1 MLFLIHLVVAAAF
14 LFSNSSHPFLE
25 YMMISHFYTTNQT
38 LVGLVIENVTNVYPN
53 GSVEFEYYLI
63 DLNNSEYIG
72 PIIEVNNLS
81 NPTSL
86 YVFTD
91 VGSKVVYRG
100 GPFNLVGVE
109 DGVYIYENIQNLDG
123 VKVITYYYV
132 NSSGVPSKIVFLQY
146 GVNGELVGNT
156 TYVLYSSNLLDPNAK
171 LYFPSGLTRVQ
182 GEVNVQFSNTI
193 EYPLIENVF
202 TSALILFVVILV
214 SLKVLKKY
222 GNKNG

>member
-1 MLFLIHLVVAAAF
+1 MLFLIHLVAVAF
-14 LFSNSSHPFLE
+14 LLSNSSHPFLE
-25 YMMISHFYTTNQT
+25 YMMISHFYTINQT
-38 LVGLVIENVTNVYPN
+38 LVGLVIENVTEVFPN
-53 GSVEFEYYLI
+53 GSVEFEYYSI

-91 VGSKVVYRG
+91 VGNKVVYRAA
-100 GPFNLVGVE
+100 PFYLVGEE
-109 DGVYIYENIQNLDG
+109 DGVYIYKNVQNLEG
-123 VKVITYYYV
+123 VEVITYYYV

-156 TYVLYSSNLLDPNAK
+156 TYVLYSSSLLNPNAK

-182 GEVNVQFSNTI
+182 GGVDVQLSNTAR
-193 EYPLIENVF
+193 YPLIENAF
-202 TSALILFVVILV
+202 TSALILSAVILV